1 MAMLKAVVFDFD
13 GVIVDS
19 EPLHY
24 QSMLRVVAKL
34 GVEFS
39 YAQYMDQY
47 IGFDDRDAFRAIS
60 RLHNLELTEAGVA
73 DLVAEKAKVLEMIIR
88 QGIEAFPGVEQLIK
102 ELAGSYRLA
111 ICSGALANDIKL
123 MLPAIGGGD
132 LTGYFERIITADDV
146 AQSKPDPEGYA
157 MAAAALGAKP
167 YECVAIEDTPTGLA
181 AARAAGLRSV
191 AVAHT
196 YGASD
201 LIDHAEKVVGGLPE
215 ISAAKL
221 GEWFGS

>member
-1 MAMLKAVVFDFD
+1 MLKAVVFDFD

-39 YAQYMDQY
+39 YAEYMDQY

-60 RLHNLELTEAGVA
+60 RLKSLGLTEAGVA
-73 DLVAEKAKVLEMIIR
+73 DLVAEKAKVLEAIVR
-88 QGIEAFPGVEQLIK
+88 RGIESFPGVESLIK
-102 ELAGSYRLA
+102 ELAGHYRLA
-111 ICSGALANDIKL
+111 ICSGALAHDIQL
-123 MLPAIGGGD
+123 MLPAIGDGD
-132 LTGYFERIITADDV
+132 LMGYFERIITADDV
-146 AQSKPDPEGYA
+146 ARSKPDPEGYA
-157 MAAAALGAKP
+157 MAAATLGCKP
-167 YECVAIEDTPTGLA
+167 AECVAIEDTPTGLA

-196 YGASD
+196 YPAAD
-201 LIDHAEKVVGGLPE
+201 LIEHAEKVVTRLPE